1 MSEKAPLIKQ
11 DKAYE
16 AEVLKKFD
24 EFNNNG
30 KKTLVYFGD
39 TFFPCMDG
47 VIVVMDNYA
56 TKLSKYYN
64 VVLVCPKHKGLVS
77 NQSDYVV
84 LGVKSHYFKFV
95 NYDLA
100 FPGNDHFLKKA
111 LKKLRIDIVHAHS
124 PFTLGKFGAKLAKKR
139 SVPFVM
145 TMHSQYKQDFQ
156 QYVKSK
162 CIVNMLT
169 NNILKPFKMTDEVW
183 TMHNGTADVLKS
195 YGYKGKFFLIP
206 NAISQTPPSNRKE
219 LVEKFNETYKVDNN
233 MPVFMFLG
241 RIVAQKNVFFIVDAL
256 KVLDEK
262 SQDFLM
268 FFIGNGPQLND
279 LKKYVENKGLSKKVF
294 LLGRIDDRALQ
305 SMYYQRANLFLFP
318 SLYDSSSIVQI
329 EAALHQTPS
338 VFIKGSVTSRT
349 ATDRVNAYMSEN
361 SVEEY
366 ANTILSAISNK
377 EELEKISQ
385 NAFEQIYKNYD
396 MIATMAHDRYEQ
408 LMAEK
413 QKTQK

>member
-1 MSEKAPLIKQ
+1 
-11 DKAYE
+11 
-16 AEVLKKFD
+16 
-24 EFNNNG
+24 
-30 KKTLVYFGD
+30 
-39 TFFPCMDG
+39 
-47 VIVVMDNYA
+47 
-56 TKLSKYYN
+56 
-64 VVLVCPKHKGLVS
+64 
-77 NQSDYVV
+77 
-84 LGVKSHYFKFV
+84 
-95 NYDLA
+95 
-100 FPGNDHFLKKA
+100 
-111 LKKLRIDIVHAHS
+111 
-124 PFTLGKFGAKLAKKR
+124 
-139 SVPFVM
+139 
-145 TMHSQYKQDFQ
+145 
-156 QYVKSK
+156 
-162 CIVNMLT
+162 
-169 NNILKPFKMTDEVW
+169 
-183 TMHNGTADVLKS
+183 
-195 YGYKGKFFLIP
+195 
-206 NAISQTPPSNRKE
+206 
-219 LVEKFNETYKVDNN
+219 

-413 QKTQK
+413 QKTQKYIILAKKWLQFAIFINFFT